1 MHKRLSQIS
10 WYKEALKIVGI
21 FILIGSPLLISLTL
35 VDVVDLWKNYGFLFT
50 DSFAQFRVYFPRW
63 YGVLFVFSRLA
74 YALPVM
80 LGIGV
85 VYAGQKCLNKKKI
98 RFVDFAT
105 WAVAGF
111 VILFGL
117 SYYTLHF
124 SLISTSTASMLQIIM
139 SRI

>member
-1 MHKRLSQIS
+1 MHKRLSQIT

-50 DSFAQFRVYFPRW
+50 DSFAQFRVYFSRW

-80 LGIGV
+80 L
-85 VYAGQKCLNKKKI
+85 
-98 RFVDFAT
+98 
-105 WAVAGF
+105 
-111 VILFGL
+111 
-117 SYYTLHF
+117 
-124 SLISTSTASMLQIIM
+124 SLIHI
-139 SRI
+139 